1 MFAMLE
7 FWDYV
12 GIFVIV
18 SFFAG
23 GSAVYRNMK
32 PADVQRFARLEAKL
46 DLVLRH
52 LGLEY
57 TTPKVGT
64 LSEEVKAIADQGQK
78 IAAIKLHREQT
89 ELGLKEAK
97 DDVEAYMD
105 GRGRAGRPDHVLHCT
120 RPAGAA
126 SGMIDVVR
134 DGPGRRALRSSAE
147 GFFPCLLNSA
157 QPSTKSSVS
166 FSRSPWNASAS
177 ECLRRSNASL
187 PTVARVPTSATR
199 RSSS

>member
-57 TTPKVGT
+57 TTPW
-64 LSEEVKAIADQGQK
+64 
-78 IAAIKLHREQT
+78 
-89 ELGLKEAK
+89 LGDA
-97 DDVEAYMD
+97 V
-105 GRGRAGRPDHVLHCT
+105 
-120 RPAGAA
+120 
-126 SGMIDVVR
+126 
-134 DGPGRRALRSSAE
+134 
-147 GFFPCLLNSA
+147 
-157 QPSTKSSVS
+157 
-166 FSRSPWNASAS
+166 
-177 ECLRRSNASL
+177 RRSEGDCR
-187 PTVARVPTSATR
+187 P
-199 RSSS
+199 RSKDCCHQAAPGADRAWPERGQG